1 MGFLNYTTS
10 MTIKF
15 ILITLLVSTIS
26 AFCADSKAKFAP
38 EFFVFENG
46 VRFGPT
52 QNQIKVLK
60 ELGYDSLG
68 SAKPHNLPER
78 LKLHK
83 EAGLP
88 ISSLYIGGPIGGK
101 MNPVIAESIRQLK
114 GYDTIIELYVQRG
127 GKNTDEEAVAF
138 VQKVADLAK
147 ESGLKVVLYPHA
159 GFYVDTVGDGVRVA
173 KLAKRDNV
181 GVMFNLCHFL
191 KVEPKSDLRKTLES
205 AGDLLWRAS
214 TCGADKD
221 GKNWGSLIQPLNKG
235 SFDQVALLRMLRGLG
250 FSGDVGLQCYGVR
263 GDPKKNL
270 GDSIEAWEKYLAES
284 LKD

>member
-1 MGFLNYTTS
+1 MK
-10 MTIKF
+10 IKIVCLTCLF
-15 ILITLLVSTIS
+15 SLVS
-26 AFCADSKAKFAP
+26 AFCADSKAKFSP

-52 QNQIKVLK
+52 ENQIKVLK
-60 ELGYDSLG
+60 GLGYDSLG

-101 MNPVIAESIRQLK
+101 MNPVIGESIQQLK

-159 GFYVDTVGDGVRVA
+159 GFYVDTVGDGVRIA
-173 KLAKRDNV
+173 KLAKRENV
-181 GVMFNLCHFL
+181 GVMFNLCHFI

-205 AGDLLWRAS
+205 AGNLLWRAS
-214 TCGADKD
+214 TCGADLD
-221 GKNWGSLIQPLNKG
+221 GKNWGTLIQPLSKG
-235 SFDQVALLRMLRGLG
+235 SFDQVALLKIIRELG

-270 GDSIEAWEKYLAES
+270 SDSIEAWEKYMAES
-284 LKD
+284 LKN